1 MTRLKFMCSTA
12 CVALLAGN
20 AALADVTPEQVW
32 ENWKTLSTSYGQTM
46 TTGSEARE
54 GDTLVIRG
62 IDLTSK
68 NEGAEAVMHLDEV
81 RLKEQGD
88 GTVEMTMS
96 ETSSMTV
103 KTEAEGEVPAT
114 TTGLTIATP
123 GMRVIVSGTP
133 EETRYD
139 FTGSSVK
146 ASLSGIE
153 GPKDVPEDLKL
164 EATLR
169 GLSGNYLVSGTT
181 DLVVTSNLAADSLG
195 IVISGTDTADNSK
208 VDVKADMTALT
219 GQSTSRMTGGV
230 ADDFLAALKAGS
242 AMEGS
247 FAYAGGTMDMKVDGA
262 EGPMQISA
270 SNTGGSLSFAMD
282 ASRLAYGAGA
292 KDARVTVSGAQIP
305 FPQVN
310 FGYKEGAFNLVMPVS
325 RADAPADFA
334 FLTKL
339 VGLTVSDEIWGM
351 LDPTAQLPRDP
362 MNVVLDTKGKVTL
375 NVNLLD
381 EAEMAAL
388 GEGAPGEIN
397 ALDINE
403 LQVTAAGAEVTGSG
417 ALTFDNSDMETYG
430 GVPAPT
436 GQIDLKAVGVNA
448 LLDKLMAMGLVPED
462 QMMGTR
468 MMLGMFAKVDPSAP
482 DTMTSTLEFKDKH
495 FFANGMQLQ

>member
-1 MTRLKFMCSTA
+1 MTRIKFMCSTA
-12 CVALLAGN
+12 CLALLAGN

-32 ENWKTLSTSYGQTM
+32 ENWKSLSTSYGQSM

-68 NEGAEAVMHLDEV
+68 NEGAEAVIHLDEV
-81 RLKEQGD
+81 RLKDQGD

-96 ETSSMTV
+96 DASTMTV
-103 KTEAEGEVPAT
+103 KTEADGDLPAT
-114 TTGLTIATP
+114 TTSLNM
-123 GMRVIVSGTP
+123 GMSGQRILVSGTP
-133 EETRYD
+133 EEARYD
-139 FTGSSVK
+139 FTVQNV
-146 ASLSGIE
+146 SLALGAIE
-153 GPKDVPEDLKL
+153 GPKDVPTDLKV

-169 GLSGNYLVSGTT
+169 GMSGSYLVSGAA
-181 DLVVTSNLAADSLG
+181 DKVVTSTVVADSLG
-195 IVISGTDTADNSK
+195 ITMSGTNPEDNSK
-208 VDVKADMTALT
+208 IDLKADMSGLT
-219 GQSTSRMTGGV
+219 GQSTSKIIGGDV
-230 ADDFLAALKAGS
+230 SDLVAALKAGS
-242 AMEGS
+242 AMDGS
-247 FAYAGGTMDMKVDGA
+247 FAYAGGTLDMKVDGA
-262 EGPMQISA
+262 DGPMQVSA

-282 ASRLAYGAGA
+282 AARLAYGGTA
-292 KDARVTVSGAQIP
+292 KDAQVTLSGAQIP

-310 FGYKEGAFNLVMPVS
+310 FGYKEGAFNLLMPVS
-325 RADAPADFA
+325 KSDTPADFA
-334 FLTKL
+334 FLTKII
-339 VGLTVSDEIWGM
+339 GLTVSDEIWGM

-362 MNVVLDTKGKVTL
+362 VNVVLDTKGKVTL
-375 NVNLLD
+375 TVDLMN